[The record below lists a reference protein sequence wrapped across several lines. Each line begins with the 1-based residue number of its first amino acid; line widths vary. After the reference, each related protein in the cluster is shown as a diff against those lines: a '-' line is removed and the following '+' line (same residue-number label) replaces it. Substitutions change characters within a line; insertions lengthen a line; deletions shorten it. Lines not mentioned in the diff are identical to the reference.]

1 MKILSISDVITNSSS
16 EVFCIINHNDK
27 KILQDIYDELCHI
40 LDEDEYNDYRPS
52 IYYNK
57 EEEDRLE
64 VWMPYHL
71 SDCEAFYKAG
81 LEAILREKFEDY
93 TINYE

>member
-16 EVFCIINHNDK
+16 EVFCIINHDNK
-27 KILQDIYDELCHI
+27 KILQDIYDELSHI
-40 LDEDEYNDYRPS
+40 LDEDYYSDYRPS
-52 IYYNK
+52 IHHN
-57 EEEDRLE
+57 EEEDYLE
-64 VWMPYHL
+64 LWMPYHL
-71 SDCEAFYKAG
+71 SESEAFYKAG